1 MSMIWLSV
9 VILLAIVELLTI
21 NLTTIWFVAS
31 GLVSLIMSIY
41 MDNFTNEFAVFVIL
55 GLILLIT
62 TRPMLLKM
70 MHKTRVATNLDRII
84 GMKGKV
90 LKDIPKNS
98 LGEVKVDG
106 KIWFAYSDEE
116 VDINETVEVLEIN
129 GTKLKVKGVN

>member
-1 MSMIWLSV
+1 MDYIWLAV
-9 VILLAIVELLTI
+9 VILLVIVEISTV
-21 NLTTIWFVAS
+21 NLTTIWFVVS

-41 MDNFTNEFAVFVIL
+41 MDNFQTEFAVFVIL
-55 GLILLIT
+55 GLVLLIT

-70 MHKTRVATNLDRII
+70 MHNNRVATNLDRII
-84 GMKGKV
+84 GMKGVV

-106 KIWFAYSDEE
+106 KIWFAYSDEIL
-116 VDINETVEVLEIN
+116 DLNERVEVLEID